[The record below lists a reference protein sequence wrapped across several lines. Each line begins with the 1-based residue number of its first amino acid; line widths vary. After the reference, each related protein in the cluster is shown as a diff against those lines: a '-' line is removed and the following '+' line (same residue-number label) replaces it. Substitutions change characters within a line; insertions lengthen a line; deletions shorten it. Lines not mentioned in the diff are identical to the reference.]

1 MSDTRRKIATL
12 SKLAAVLSIEVDWA
26 PLLRFSC
33 DNLHLTGNCAVAYE
47 GGST

>member
-33 DNLHLTGNCAVAYE
+33 DNCEKIEKYLLN
-47 GGST
+47 